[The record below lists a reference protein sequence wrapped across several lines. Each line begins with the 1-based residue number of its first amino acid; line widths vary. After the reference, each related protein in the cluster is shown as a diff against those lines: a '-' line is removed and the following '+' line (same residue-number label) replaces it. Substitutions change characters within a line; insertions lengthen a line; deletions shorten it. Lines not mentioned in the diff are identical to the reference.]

1 MSLTLCVCNCH
12 NSETRGRRLL
22 QRAGV
27 TDYMGVPVYK
37 GRQSVREYLDN
48 NFDDSDVKVREM
60 KAYIANRTKFTIIID
75 LNGLILA
82 IICLI
87 RFVLKRLHKC
97 LHKISVYCKMKL

>member
-60 KAYIANRTKFTIIID
+60 KAYIANRTKFTI
-75 LNGLILA
+75 LIGYDDNRFEWADSSVNMSDSVRAEA
-82 IICLI
+82 IAQV
-87 RFVLKRLHKC
+87 FA
-97 LHKISVYCKMKL
+97 

>member
-60 KAYIANRTKFTIIID
+60 KAYIANRTKFTI
-75 LNGLILA
+75 LIGYDDNRFEWADSGNNMSDSVRAEA
-82 IICLI
+82 IAQV
-87 RFVLKRLHKC
+87 FA
-97 LHKISVYCKMKL
+97 

>member
-48 NFDDSDVKVREM
+48 NFDDADVKVREM
-60 KAYIANRTKFTIIID
+60 KAYIANRTKFTI
-75 LNGLILA
+75 LIGYDDNRFEWADSNSNMSDSVRAEA
-82 IICLI
+82 IAQV
-87 RFVLKRLHKC
+87 FA
-97 LHKISVYCKMKL
+97 